1 MKKKEWNEGL
11 NQIDPDL
18 VEKHIEQKE
27 RLRQKN
33 KKNKAVWLRLGAIA
47 ACFLLIVSAVIVVP
61 ILREDDPGVI
71 TPPDETSNDIEE
83 NSEPGTTDNNRPNVP
98 SWDTAQ
104 YSAEDIAKIFDS
116 VKFDSV
122 ATNAYTKIYVPDS
135 KYLYI
140 GKVTDDEYLKL
151 YQHTQVDKELNEVEL
166 KAFIDAFLPKLAES
180 LNIPVSQYNIKEN
193 NYSTGDNT
201 LSADFDIDPFYL
213 SVSQNTQRNSLSFSK
228 LGSNRQ
234 IAIDGETIQI
244 DQRLSDEEIIDSI
257 QSIKS
262 KLFGIFGISFSNAKV
277 VRYYGSYSKYGVEH
291 IDIYFYDQS
300 AHELNSSQSRP
311 ITDYMYISFDNFPN
325 YSGDIVSDS
334 ILTVS
339 SVYYLKNRS
348 DLGDTQYDVVANAKR
363 ISISEAEA
371 LLYNGYVFGGHSCPL
386 CMLAQDKIDFEG
398 YDFVDIEYVF
408 EYSNENGTPSIG
420 IPFYAFYKSI
430 GTSENGNTIYAKT
443 YVPAIE
449 VSGYKEYFESQK
461 DNHTNNRYV
470 DEVE

>member
-11 NQIDPDL
+11 NHLDPDL
-18 VEKHIEQKE
+18 IEKHIEQKE
-27 RLRQKN
+27 KLRQK
-33 KKNKAVWLRLGAIA
+33 KQKAKGIWLRFGAIA
-47 ACFLLIVSAVIVVP
+47 ACFVLVLSAVIVVP
-61 ILREDDPGVI
+61 MLREDDPGI
-71 TPPDETSNDIEE
+71 I
-83 NSEPGTTDNNRPNVP
+83 PGPGPETTDNNRPNIP

-104 YSAEDIAKIFDS
+104 YSAEDIAKLFDS
-116 VKFDSV
+116 MKLDGV

-140 GKVTDDEYLKL
+140 GNMTDDEYLKL
-151 YQHTQVDKELNEVEL
+151 YQHTQTDKELNEVEL
-166 KAFIDAFLPKLAES
+166 NAFIDAFLPKLAES
-180 LNIPVSQYNIKEN
+180 LDAPIPQYSIKEN
-193 NYSTGDNT
+193 NYSTGNT
-201 LSADFDIDPFYL
+201 LSAGVDIGSYYL
-213 SVSQNTQRNSLSFSK
+213 SAFQNSQRNSLGLSK
-228 LGSNRQ
+228 LEGNMQ
-234 IAIDGETIQI
+234 IVIDGETIQI
-244 DQRLSDEEIIDSI
+244 DQRLSDEEILDSI
-257 QSIKS
+257 LSIKN

-277 VRYYGSYSKYGVEH
+277 VRDFGSYTKHGVERV
-291 IDIYFYDQS
+291 DIYFYNES
-300 AHELNSSQSRP
+300 AHELNSSQPRP
-311 ITDYMYISFDNFPN
+311 VTDYIYISFDNFSN

-339 SVYYLKNRS
+339 SVHYFKNRS
-348 DLGDTQYDVVANAKR
+348 DISDTQYDVVANAKK

-408 EYSNENGTPSIG
+408 EYSNKNETPSIG
-420 IPFYAFYKSI
+420 IPFYAFYKNI

-461 DNHTNNRYV
+461 DNHRSNWGV
-470 DEVE
+470 DEVG

>member
-11 NQIDPDL
+11 NHLDPDL
-18 VEKHIEQKE
+18 IEKHIEQKE
-27 RLRQKN
+27 KLRQK
-33 KKNKAVWLRLGAIA
+33 KQKTKGIWLRFGAIA
-47 ACFLLIVSAVIVVP
+47 ACFVLVLSAVIVVP
-61 ILREDDPGVI
+61 MLREDDPGI
-71 TPPDETSNDIEE
+71 I
-83 NSEPGTTDNNRPNVP
+83 PGPGPETTDNNRPNIP

-104 YSAEDIAKIFDS
+104 YSAEDIAKLFDS
-116 VKFDSV
+116 MKLDGV

-140 GKVTDDEYLKL
+140 GNMTDDEYLKL
-151 YQHTQVDKELNEVEL
+151 YQHTQTDKELNEVEL
-166 KAFIDAFLPKLAES
+166 NAFIDAFLPKLAES
-180 LNIPVSQYNIKEN
+180 LDAPIPQYSIKEN
-193 NYSTGDNT
+193 NYSTGNT
-201 LSADFDIDPFYL
+201 LSASVDIGSYYL
-213 SVSQNTQRNSLSFSK
+213 SAFQNSQRNSLGLSK
-228 LGSNRQ
+228 SEGNRQ
-234 IAIDGETIQI
+234 IVIDGETIQI
-244 DQRLSDEEIIDSI
+244 DQRLSDEEILDSI
-257 QSIKS
+257 LSIKN

-277 VRYYGSYSKYGVEH
+277 VRSFGSYTKHGVERV
-291 IDIYFYDQS
+291 DIYFYNGS
-300 AHELNSSQSRP
+300 AHELNSSQPRP
-311 ITDYMYISFDNFPN
+311 VTDYICISFDNFSN

-339 SVYYLKNRS
+339 SVHYFKNRS
-348 DLGDTQYDVVANAKR
+348 DISDTQYDVVANSRR

-408 EYSNENGTPSIG
+408 EYSNKNETPSIG
-420 IPFYAFYKSI
+420 IPFYAFYKNI

-461 DNHTNNRYV
+461 DNHRSNWGV
-470 DEVE
+470 DEVG

>member
-1 MKKKEWNEGL
+1 MKKKLNEIFDGAKPQELDPFSEEL
-11 NQIDPDL
+11 NAPELPDEVL
-18 VEKHIEQKE
+18 ASVKGKVYAKTK
-27 RLRQKN
+27 LKSK
-33 KKNKAVWLRLGAIA
+33 KKNNGGIWMRVGAIA

-61 ILREDDPGVI
+61 MLQKANL
-71 TPPDETSNDIEE
+71 PD
-83 NSEPGTTDNNRPNVP
+83 VP
-98 SWDTAQ
+98 TWDTAQ
-104 YSAEDIAKIFDS
+104 YSAEDIAKLFDS
-116 VKFDSV
+116 MKLDGV

-140 GKVTDDEYLKL
+140 GNMTDDEYLKL
-151 YQHTQVDKELNEVEL
+151 YQHTQTDKELNEVEL

-180 LNIPVSQYNIKEN
+180 LDAPMPQYSIKER
-193 NYSTGDNT
+193 NYSSGNNT
-201 LSADFDIDPFYL
+201 LSASVDIGSYYL
-213 SVSQNTQRNSLSFSK
+213 SVSQNPQRNSVVLSK
-228 LGSNRQ
+228 LEGNKQ
-234 IAIDGETIQI
+234 LVIDGETIQI
-244 DQRLSDEEIIDSI
+244 DQRLSDEEILDSI
-257 QSIKS
+257 LSIKN

-277 VRYYGSYSKYGVEH
+277 VRNFGSYTKHGAERV
-291 IDIYFYDQS
+291 DIYFYNES
-300 AHELNSSQSRP
+300 AHELNSSQPRP
-311 ITDYMYISFDNFPN
+311 VTDYLYISFDNFSN

-339 SVYYLKNRS
+339 SVYYFKNRS
-348 DLGDTQYDVVANAKR
+348 DIGDTQYDVVANAKR

-408 EYSNENGTPSIG
+408 EYSNKNETPSIG
-420 IPFYAFYKSI
+420 IPFYAFYKNI

-461 DNHTNNRYV
+461 DNHRSNWGV
-470 DEVE
+470 DEVG

>member
-1 MKKKEWNEGL
+1 MKKKLNEIFDEAKPQEFDQFSDEL
-11 NQIDPDL
+11 NAPELPDEVL
-18 VEKHIEQKE
+18 ASVKGKVYAKTK
-27 RLRQKN
+27 LKSK
-33 KKNKAVWLRLGAIA
+33 KKNNGGIWMRVGAIA

-61 ILREDDPGVI
+61 MLQKANL
-71 TPPDETSNDIEE
+71 PD
-83 NSEPGTTDNNRPNVP
+83 VP
-98 SWDTAQ
+98 TWDTAQ
-104 YSAEDIAKIFDS
+104 YSAEDIAKLFDS
-116 VKFDSV
+116 MKLDGV

-140 GKVTDDEYLKL
+140 GNMTDDEYLKL
-151 YQHTQVDKELNEVEL
+151 YQHTQTDKELNEVEL

-180 LNIPVSQYNIKEN
+180 LDAPMPQYSIKER
-193 NYSTGDNT
+193 NYSSGNNT
-201 LSADFDIDPFYL
+201 LSASVDIGSYYL
-213 SVSQNTQRNSLSFSK
+213 SVSQNPQRNSVVLSK
-228 LGSNRQ
+228 LEGNKQ
-234 IAIDGETIQI
+234 LVIDGETIQI
-244 DQRLSDEEIIDSI
+244 DQRLSDEEILDSI
-257 QSIKS
+257 LSIKN

-277 VRYYGSYSKYGVEH
+277 VRNFGSYTKHGAERV
-291 IDIYFYDQS
+291 DIYFYNES
-300 AHELNSSQSRP
+300 AHELNSSQPRP
-311 ITDYMYISFDNFPN
+311 VTDYLYISFDNFSN

-339 SVYYLKNRS
+339 SVYYFKNRS
-348 DLGDTQYDVVANAKR
+348 DIGDTQYDVVANAKR

-408 EYSNENGTPSIG
+408 EYSNKNETPSIG
-420 IPFYAFYKSI
+420 IPFYAFYKNI

-461 DNHTNNRYV
+461 DNHRSNWGV
-470 DEVE
+470 DEVG